1 MNYKIINSGSDGNA
15 TIIEDFI
22 LIDCGVSFKKLKDY
36 CMNLKVVLLTHI
48 HQDHF
53 NKKTIKRLVFER
65 PSIKFVCCEWLVEE
79 LLQCEVDKKNIY
91 VVEANKKY
99 DLGAFQL
106 EPINAYHD
114 VPNCGYKIFID
125 NKKILYITDTKSLD
139 GIIAKDFD
147 LYLVEANYE
156 EKELENRIREKE
168 EQGVYAYENR
178 VKLTHLSKEQ
188 CDSFLIEN
196 GNSNS
201 IFEYMHVHKERGG
214 ISE

>member
-36 CMNLKVVLLTHI
+36 YMNLKVVLLTHI

-53 NKKTIKRLVFER
+53 NKKTIRRLAFER
-65 PSIKFVCCEWLVEE
+65 PSVKFVCCEWLVEE
-79 LLQCEVDKKNIY
+79 LLKCEVDKKNIY
-91 VVEANKKY
+91 VIEVNKKY

-106 EPINAYHD
+106 ESINAYHD
-114 VPNCGYKIFID
+114 VPNCGYKIYID
-125 NKKILYITDTKSLD
+125 DRKTIYITDTNSLD

-156 EKELENRIREKE
+156 VEELKKRIQEKE
-168 EQGVYAYENR
+168 EKGEYVYETR
-178 VKLTHLSKEQ
+178 VEYTHLSKEQ

-201 IFEYMHVHKERGG
+201 IFEYMHVHKEKGK
-214 ISE
+214 I